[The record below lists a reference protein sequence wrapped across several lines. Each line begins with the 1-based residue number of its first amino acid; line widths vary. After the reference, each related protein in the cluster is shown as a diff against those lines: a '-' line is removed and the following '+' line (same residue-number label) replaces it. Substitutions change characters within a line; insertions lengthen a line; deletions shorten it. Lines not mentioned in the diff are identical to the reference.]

1 MLQREKL
8 ADPSGLVTIQ
18 EICTKRRVLVV
29 LHCASLLDTMMSSS
43 FIIYRHPDKNSDPEA
58 QEKFININEAHEVT
72 HKKLLYKNLSSKGIY
87 EMSHS

>member
-1 MLQREKL
+1 M
-8 ADPSGLVTIQ
+8 V
-18 EICTKRRVLVV
+18 
-29 LHCASLLDTMMSSS
+29 SSS

-58 QEKFININEAHEVT
+58 QEKFIKINEAHEVR